1 MTDKIKVIISNK
13 QKTVKNT
20 YGCAYAR
27 PSLLQCG
34 TRNGAI

>member
-1 MTDKIKVIISNK
+1 MTDKIKVIISQTENG
-13 QKTVKNT
+13 KNT